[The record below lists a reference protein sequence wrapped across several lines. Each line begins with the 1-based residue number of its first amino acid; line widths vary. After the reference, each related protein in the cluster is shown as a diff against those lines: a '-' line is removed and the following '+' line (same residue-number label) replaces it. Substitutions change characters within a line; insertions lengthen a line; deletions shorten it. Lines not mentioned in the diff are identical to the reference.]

1 VPDLAPLANQPW
13 WVALLYV
20 VVLGHIT
27 NVCITLYLH
36 RAMTH
41 EGVRFHP
48 AVEHFMRAWL
58 WLTTAT
64 NTREWVA
71 CHRKH
76 HAFADREGDP
86 HSPTVEGFWQIML
99 GGVFFYQRAVKDR
112 EMLAKYGKGCP
123 DDWIERKLYRPYQA
137 LGLFVMLAVDILLF
151 GLGMGVI
158 VWTGMVIWL
167 PIFGNVINGAG
178 HALGYRNFKTKDDS
192 HNLFPLGIWILGEE
206 LHNNHHADPKSAKFK
221 AHWWEFDI
229 GWFYIRLL
237 SFLRLANVIYARSAS
252 VKEFTEKYYAE
263 KKLAVGRRYSEA
275 KLEAE
280 RRYGEAKLEAER
292 RYGEAKFEAE
302 RRYSEARQQAER
314 LYTEAREELNETVNE
329 ITERTEEL
337 VDRYRPDAKP
347 KPGTYGNG

>member
-1 VPDLAPLANQPW
+1 VLDFAPLASQPW
-13 WVALLYV
+13 WVAVLFV

-27 NVCITLYLH
+27 NICITLYLH

-48 AVEHFMRAWL
+48 AVEHFMRLWL

-71 CHRKH
+71 VHRKH

-86 HSPTVEGFWQIML
+86 HSPTVEGFWSIML
-99 GGVFFYQRAVKDR
+99 GGVFFYQRAVKDQ
-112 EMLAKYGKGCP
+112 EMLEKYGKGCP
-123 DDWIERKLYRPYQA
+123 DDWIERKLYRPYQS
-137 LGLFVMLAVDILLF
+137 LGLFLMLGVDILLF
-151 GLGMGVI
+151 GPLVGFL
-158 VWTGMVIWL
+158 VWTGMVVWL

-178 HALGYRNFKTKDDS
+178 HALGYRNFRTKDDS

-237 SFLRLANVIYARSAS
+237 SFFRLANVVYARGVSAR
-252 VKEFTEKYYAE
+252 EFAEKYYAD
-263 KKLAVGRRYSEA
+263 KKDAVGRRYAGARESAERHYQEA
-275 KLEAE
+275 MLAAERHYNEAVQAAE
-280 RRYGEAKLEAER
+280 RRYN
-292 RYGEAKFEAE
+292 
-302 RRYSEARQQAER
+302 EARQHAER
-314 LYTEAREELNETVNE
+314 LYAEARGDLTDAANE
-329 ITERTEEL
+329 IAGRTEEL
-337 VDRYRPDAKP
+337 IDRYRPDTHRRPAAE
-347 KPGTYGNG
+347 